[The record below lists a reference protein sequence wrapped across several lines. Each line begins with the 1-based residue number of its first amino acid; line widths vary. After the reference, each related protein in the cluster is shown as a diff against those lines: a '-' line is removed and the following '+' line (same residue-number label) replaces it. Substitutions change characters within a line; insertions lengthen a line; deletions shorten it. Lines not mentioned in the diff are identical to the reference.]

1 MRQAV
6 LVIAALTL
14 LSSQPATAVD
24 GNELLA
30 DCEYFLARPPTLPLD
45 ALKAGHCIGYIQG
58 VWDALVR
65 KSDVCRPDGLTGS
78 QLGDVVKLYL
88 RNHPETRHQTADEL
102 VGAALKEKFPCN

>member
-1 MRQAV
+1 MRRAV
-6 LVIAALTL
+6 LVIATLTS

-58 VWDALVR
+58 VWDALLR
-65 KSDVCRPDGLTGS
+65 KRDVCRPDGLTGS

-102 VGAALKEKFPCN
+102 VAAALKEKFPCN